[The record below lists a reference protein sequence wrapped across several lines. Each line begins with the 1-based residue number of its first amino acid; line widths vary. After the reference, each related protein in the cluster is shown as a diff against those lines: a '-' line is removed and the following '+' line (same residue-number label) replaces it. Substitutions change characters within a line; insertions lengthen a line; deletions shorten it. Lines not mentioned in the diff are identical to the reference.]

1 MVFGLIGTI
10 FRESDIDKKK
20 SAAKRQLYGNSE
32 EIAGR
37 SADNV
42 VCEFLDNNLNE
53 KRFFP

>member
-1 MVFGLIGTI
+1 MAGLGCHI
-10 FRESDIDKKK
+10 FAYLYAASL
-20 SAAKRQLYGNSE
+20 AKRQLYGNSE